1 VKNIILVGMPGSGKS
16 TLGVVLAKVIGYQFI
31 DSDLLIQRQE
41 GKLLAEIIKEK
52 GIAEFVKIEEQVH
65 SEMELS
71 GSVIATGG
79 SVIYGK
85 TAMENLKRI
94 GTVVYLEISYQS
106 LKKRL
111 GDLKCRGV
119 VLKEGQTLKQLYEE
133 RIPLYEKY
141 ADITINEENKDIEKT
156 LEVLVNEL
164 NRG

>member
-1 VKNIILVGMPGSGKS
+1 MKNIILVGMPGSGKS